1 MKNVILNPQ
10 SQAMLEQRR
19 LEGTDLENIVNRNE
33 AGSFQGN
40 PIDAFS
46 EMLSDQVNQIN
57 GVMQASDTTTENFLK
72 GEDTSI
78 HEVMI
83 AMSKADVSFR
93 LMAQVGRKV
102 LEAYQEISRM
112 QV

>member
-1 MKNVILNPQ
+1 
-10 SQAMLEQRR
+10 
-19 LEGTDLENIVNRNE
+19 
-33 AGSFQGN
+33 
-40 PIDAFS
+40 
-46 EMLSDQVNQIN
+46 
-57 GVMQASDTTTENFLK
+57 MQASDTTTENFLK